1 MAQTNQATKPANP
14 VLEMLAKREAAIFI
28 ALIVISAGISLM
40 APQFLTAKNMYLVS
54 RQISFVAIV
63 ALGELFVILTGG
75 IDLSVGSTVGL
86 SGMITGVALAAGVH
100 PIFALPIG
108 VLSGMLI
115 GMFNGSVIAYVGIT
129 PFIVSLGALSMGRG
143 LSLIL
148 TKGNPIIE
156 MPSSFF
162 FLAQSDLFGIPTP
175 VIIAAIIAGIVHVTL
190 TYTAFGRRIYAI
202 GGNEQATALSGV
214 DVKMIK
220 LKIYAICGL
229 LAGIVGVLLVAR
241 FNSAQPATGKGWE
254 LDAIASAV
262 IGGTSLSGGVGTVL
276 GLLIGATVMGVIRNG
291 LVLMQ
296 VSAYWQDFIIGGIIV
311 LAAVID
317 RIKNK

>member
-14 VLEMLAKREAAIFI
+14 VLEILAKREAAIFI

-86 SGMITGVALAAGVH
+86 SGMITGVVLAAGVH

-143 LSLIL
+143 LSLVL

-162 FLAQSDLFGIPTP
+162 FLAQSDLLGIPTP

>member
-1 MAQTNQATKPANP
+1 
-14 VLEMLAKREAAIFI
+14 
-28 ALIVISAGISLM
+28 M

>member
-1 MAQTNQATKPANP
+1 M
-14 VLEMLAKREAAIFI
+14 
-28 ALIVISAGISLM
+28 
-40 APQFLTAKNMYLVS
+40 
-54 RQISFVAIV
+54 
-63 ALGELFVILTGG
+63 
-75 IDLSVGSTVGL
+75 
-86 SGMITGVALAAGVH
+86 
-100 PIFALPIG
+100 
-108 VLSGMLI
+108 
-115 GMFNGSVIAYVGIT
+115 
-129 PFIVSLGALSMGRG
+129 
-143 LSLIL
+143 
-148 TKGNPIIE
+148 
-156 MPSSFF
+156 
-162 FLAQSDLFGIPTP
+162 
-175 VIIAAIIAGIVHVTL
+175 HVTL

>member
-1 MAQTNQATKPANP
+1 
-14 VLEMLAKREAAIFI
+14 
-28 ALIVISAGISLM
+28 M

-162 FLAQSDLFGIPTP
+162 FL
-175 VIIAAIIAGIVHVTL
+175 
-190 TYTAFGRRIYAI
+190 R
-202 GGNEQATALSGV
+202 
-214 DVKMIK
+214 K
-220 LKIYAICGL
+220 AIC
-229 LAGIVGVLLVAR
+229 
-241 FNSAQPATGKGWE
+241 SAFLRRSSSPP
-254 LDAIASAV
+254 LSRASCM
-262 IGGTSLSGGVGTVL
+262 S
-276 GLLIGATVMGVIRNG
+276 R
-291 LVLMQ
+291 
-296 VSAYWQDFIIGGIIV
+296 
-311 LAAVID
+311 
-317 RIKNK
+317 

>member
-1 MAQTNQATKPANP
+1 
-14 VLEMLAKREAAIFI
+14 
-28 ALIVISAGISLM
+28 M

-129 PFIVSLGALSMGRG
+129 PFIVSLKTISKKHG

-175 VIIAAIIAGIVHVTL
+175 VIIAAIISFIVHVTL

-291 LVLMQ
+291 LVLRQ